1 MTKILLSTGGTGGHI
16 FPMLSLYRKLKELRE
31 IEDIRIMTDER
42 AKNFL
47 STNNLEIIRSDSP
60 YRKKGLIHMI
70 KTLLCILI
78 STFKC
83 IFFLVSFKPKIV
95 VGSGGYVSVP
105 VLLAALILRKNF
117 ILYETNSV
125 LGRVNRLFLPYC
137 NMLLSGYSEIKK
149 LPKKYEKKFFHVG
162 QLVRNEF
169 LEISKTGIST
179 KQKDKALNVLIL
191 GGSQGAKVFGEKLPR
206 CFKALDPSKIQLSIK
221 QQVLKEQLVEIN
233 DFYKNN
239 IQFQISLFEFKKN
252 IHDYI
257 VESDVVICRS
267 GSSTIAE
274 LSILNKPFIAIPL
287 PSSLDN
293 HQYFNAKHYYDKN
306 CCWLLDEN
314 NEDFEYKMNNIL
326 QDIYNS
332 DAILRNKQNNLIK
345 LNKKNAIDI
354 FIKYI
359 LEKDGFADK

>member
-16 FPMLSLYRKLKELRE
+16 FPMLSLYRKLKELRG

-233 DFYKNN
+233 NFYKNN

>member
-1 MTKILLSTGGTGGHI
+1 
-16 FPMLSLYRKLKELRE
+16 
-31 IEDIRIMTDER
+31 
-42 AKNFL
+42 
-47 STNNLEIIRSDSP
+47 
-60 YRKKGLIHMI
+60 MI

-221 QQVLKEQLVEIN
+221 QQVLKEQLLEIN

-257 VESDVVICRS
+257 IESDVVICRS

-359 LEKDGFADK
+359 LEEDGFADK

>member
-16 FPMLSLYRKLKELRE
+16 FPILSLYTKLKKMKE
-31 IEDIRIMTDER
+31 IEDIKIMTDER

-47 STNNLEIIRSDSP
+47 NIDDIMIIRSDSP
-60 YRKKGLIHMI
+60 FRKKGIIHLI
-70 KTLLCILI
+70 KTFFYIFI
-78 STFKC
+78 STLKC
-83 IFFLVSFKPKIV
+83 IFFLISYKPKII
-95 VGSGGYVSVP
+95 VGSGGYVSAP

-125 LGRVNRLFLPYC
+125 LGRVNRLFLPFC
-137 NMLLSGYSEIKK
+137 EKLLSGYLDIKK

-169 LEISKTGIST
+169 IEMSKINSFNKT
-179 KQKDKALNVLIL
+179 KKKVLNILIL

-206 CFKALDPSKIQLSIK
+206 CFKSLNTSKIQLSIK
-221 QQVLKEQLVEIN
+221 QQVQKRQISKIN

-239 IQFQISLFEFKKN
+239 IKFEISLFEFEKN
-252 IHDYI
+252 IHDFI
-257 VESDVVICRS
+257 IESDVVICRS

-274 LSILNKPFIAIPL
+274 LSVLNKPFIAIPL

-293 HQYFNAKHYYDKN
+293 HQYFNAKYYYDKN

-314 NEDFEYKMNNIL
+314 SEDFENKMINIL

-332 DAILRNKQNNLIK
+332 DVLLINKQNNLIK
-345 LNKKNAIDI
+345 LNKKNAIDN
-354 FIKYI
+354 FNKTHFKQNG
-359 LEKDGFADK
+359 LTDK

>member
-1 MTKILLSTGGTGGHI
+1 MAKILLSTGGTGGHI
-16 FPMLSLYRKLKELRE
+16 FPIYSLYTKLKKMKE
-31 IEDIRIMTDER
+31 IEDIKIMTDER

-47 STNNLEIIRSDSP
+47 SIDDIMIIRSDSP
-60 YRKKGLIHMI
+60 FRKKGIIHLI
-70 KTLLCILI
+70 KTFFYIFI
-78 STFKC
+78 STLKC
-83 IFFLVSFKPKIV
+83 IFFLISYKPKII
-95 VGSGGYVSVP
+95 VGSGGYVSAP
-105 VLLAALILRKNF
+105 VLLAALIMRQNF

-125 LGRVNRLFLPYC
+125 LGRVNRLFLPFC
-137 NMLLSGYSEIKK
+137 EKLLSGYLEIKK

-169 LEISKTGIST
+169 IEMSKINSSI
-179 KQKDKALNVLIL
+179 KQKNKVLNILIL

-206 CFKALDPSKIQLSIK
+206 CFKGLDSSKIQLSIK
-221 QQVLKEQLVEIN
+221 QQVQKKQTSKIH
-233 DFYKNN
+233 DFYKKN
-239 IQFQISLFEFKKN
+239 IQFKISLFEFEKN
-252 IHDYI
+252 IHDFI

-274 LSILNKPFIAIPL
+274 LSVLNKPFIAIPL

-314 NEDFEYKMNNIL
+314 SKDFENEMINIL

-332 DAILRNKQNNLIK
+332 DVLLINKQNNLIK
-345 LNKKNAIDI
+345 LNKKNAIEN
-354 FIKYI
+354 FIKHI
-359 LEKDGFADK
+359 LNKNGLTDK

>member
-16 FPMLSLYRKLKELRE
+16 FPILTLYTELKKLKDIEE
-31 IEDIRIMTDER
+31 IKIITDDR

-47 STNNLEIIRSDSP
+47 STDNIEIIKSDSP
-60 YRKKGLIHMI
+60 FRKKGVIHII
-70 KTLLCILI
+70 KTLIYIFI
-78 STFKC
+78 STLRC
-83 IFFLVSFKPKIV
+83 IVFLISFKPKIIL
-95 VGSGGYVSVP
+95 GSGGYVSVP

-125 LGRVNRLFLPYC
+125 LGRVNRLFLPFC
-137 NMLLSGYSEIKK
+137 DKLLSGYLEIKK
-149 LPKKYEKKFFHVG
+149 LPKKYEKKFFYVG

-169 LEISKTGIST
+169 LEISEVSRPIK
-179 KQKDKALNVLIL
+179 KKDKVLNILIL
-191 GGSQGAKVFGEKLPR
+191 GGSQGAKVFGEKLPK
-206 CFKALDPSKIQLSIK
+206 CFKDLDSSNIQLSIK
-221 QQVLKEQLVEIN
+221 QQVLKQQLLEID

-239 IQFQISLFEFKKN
+239 VQFQISLFEFKKN
-252 IHDYI
+252 IYDYI
-257 VESDVVICRS
+257 IESDVVICRS

-293 HQYFNAKHYYDKN
+293 HQYYNAKYYYDKN

-314 NEDFEYKMNNIL
+314 SKDFKYKMNNIL

-332 DAILRNKQNNLIK
+332 DAILTNKQNNLIK
-345 LNKKNAIDI
+345 LNKRYAVKN
-354 FIKYI
+354 FIKHI
-359 LEKDGFADK
+359 LNNNGLTNK